1 MKTIACLL
9 CAILCLLGSTSVCL
23 ADDAPLDIYDEAVS
37 IDNYSK
43 EGFVEESSMMY
54 VCASPYVRLRQ
65 TDSTD
70 LPYLDKMPYG
80 SMVTVVS
87 TQTNEMGEEWS
98 LVIYNEKYG
107 YCMTEYLSYEIDLPA
122 SEACPMNMEEA
133 FGTALLQR
141 GNDTPSYT
149 VKNLQLCLME
159 GGFLDDDKGADG
171 YFGKN
176 TYKALC
182 AFQKSQ
188 GLDAAG
194 RAGNITKTRLWYLYA
209 DFLMENGV
217 MQ

>member
-1 MKTIACLL
+1 
-9 CAILCLLGSTSVCL
+9 
-23 ADDAPLDIYDEAVS
+23 
-37 IDNYSK
+37 
-43 EGFVEESSMMY
+43 
-54 VCASPYVRLRQ
+54 
-65 TDSTD
+65 
-70 LPYLDKMPYG
+70 
-80 SMVTVVS
+80 
-87 TQTNEMGEEWS
+87 
-98 LVIYNEKYG
+98 
-107 YCMTEYLSYEIDLPA
+107 MTKYLSYEIDTPA
-122 SEACPMNMEEA
+122 SEACPTTMEEA
-133 FGTALLQR
+133 FGTTLLQR